1 MLATVRATVLPGFWV
16 EVYPTYEECAAQQG
30 YVLTLCDG
38 TRGELELLFPSAQD
52 LRAFLTDARDGFAA
66 ARQMAR
72 TQSARRRPHSLPSRQ
87 ATLF

>member
-1 MLATVRATVLPGFWV
+1 MHACYRLATVLPGFWV
-16 EVYPTYEECAAQQG
+16 EVYPTYEEYAAQQG

-38 TRGELELLFPSAQD
+38 TRGELELLFPTQD

-72 TQSARRRPHSLPSRQ
+72 TQSARRRQSVPAHQ